1 MDDVVLVAVVRVGP
15 PPLPPVCVDRG
26 VGGKEELRSLL
37 VVVVGGVVVVLLWLV
52 VVLLWL

>member
-1 MDDVVLVAVVRVGP
+1 MVLVVEVVRVG

-37 VVVVGGVVVVLLWLV
+37 VVGGGGVLLLLWL
-52 VVLLWL
+52 L

>member
-37 VVVVGGVVVVLLWLV
+37 VVVVGGVVVVLLWL
-52 VVLLWL
+52 

>member
-1 MDDVVLVAVVRVGP
+1 MVLVVEVVRVG

-37 VVVVGGVVVVLLWLV
+37 VVVVVGVVVL
-52 VVLLWL
+52 VVLLLLLLL